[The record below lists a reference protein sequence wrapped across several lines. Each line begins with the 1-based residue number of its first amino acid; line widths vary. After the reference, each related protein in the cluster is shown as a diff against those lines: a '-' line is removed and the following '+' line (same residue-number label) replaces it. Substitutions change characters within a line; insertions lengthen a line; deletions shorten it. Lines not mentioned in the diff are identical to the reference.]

1 MSQTK
6 SLKLSRS
13 GFFFFLPWWNEE
25 VEWLVS
31 LTFSQSEH
39 FMILWQCNWPR
50 GLPIIKATFSFH
62 FSLWRFW
69 CPFSSVQITHLKNL
83 NWNEDFIHSKVSR
96 KVAAIR
102 SSLMPHCETD
112 WTVNVLQGRG
122 VDIYGQLQ
130 LTDEETRILK
140 GSVIYQMPYSI
151 WVVKVSSHLC
161 FIIPDPSINPFKQD
175 LLNLY

>member
-1 MSQTK
+1 MK
-6 SLKLSRS
+6 WRGWMICL
-13 GFFFFLPWWNEE
+13 
-25 VEWLVS
+25 

-39 FMILWQCNWPR
+39 LMILWQCNWPR

-83 NWNEDFIHSKVSR
+83 NWNEDFIHSKVSW

-112 WTVNVLQGRG
+112 WIVKVFQGSG

-130 LTDEETRILK
+130 HTDEETRILK
-140 GSVIYQMPYSI
+140 GPVIYQMPYSI
-151 WVVKVSSHLC
+151 WVGKVNSHLC
-161 FIIPDPSINPFKQD
+161 FIIPDPSTNSFK
-175 LLNLY
+175 